1 MKAVWTADTALS
13 AQISRRVAHYTGQAE
28 LAQAVQEGLSAR
40 KTGDITT
47 ATAKLQRAMELA
59 VESGNDG
66 TAKLLRGVVEVDER
80 TGTVRLRRDVAAA
93 DEMALDARSTRTA
106 RVRKET

>member
-1 MKAVWTADTALS
+1 
-13 AQISRRVAHYTGQAE
+13 VAHYTGQAE

-40 KTGDITT
+40 KSGDVKT
-47 ATAKLQRAMELA
+47 ATAKLARAMELA
-59 VESGNDG
+59 VKSGNTG
-66 TAKLLRGVVEVDER
+66 TAKLLTGVVEVDKK
-80 TGTVRLRRDVAAA
+80 TGTVALRREVAAA